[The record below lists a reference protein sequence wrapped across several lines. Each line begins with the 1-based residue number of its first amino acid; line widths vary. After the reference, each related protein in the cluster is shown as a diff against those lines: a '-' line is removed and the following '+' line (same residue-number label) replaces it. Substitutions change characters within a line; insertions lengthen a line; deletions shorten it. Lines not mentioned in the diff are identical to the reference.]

1 MTSTFHQE
9 ISSGVRFE
17 FGKNWKRFLRGLNEE
32 RIAVARRSLQ
42 EMLGLESLAGR
53 SFLDVGSGSGLFS
66 LAARQLGARVR
77 SFDFD
82 PQSVACT
89 RELRDRYFPG
99 DADWVVEEGSVL
111 DGEYV
116 ESLERHDL
124 VYSWGVLHHT
134 GAMWQALE
142 NVSGLVADNGML
154 FIAIYNDQG
163 WWSHCW
169 RTLKR
174 IYNRLP
180 VFLQG
185 SYIVGVMGIRDL
197 KSLIGYT
204 LLLRPQRYFQYWK
217 NYSISSGRGMSRWRD
232 MVDWIG
238 GYPFEVARPEEI
250 FRFYR
255 DRGFHLRELTTCGAG
270 LGCNQYVFIRQ
281 SAKGS

>member
-17 FGKNWKRFLRGLNEE
+17 FGKNWKQFLRGLNEE

-89 RELRDRYFPG
+89 RELRDRYFHG

-142 NVSGLVADNGML
+142 NVSRLVADNGML

-163 WWSHCW
+163 WWSNCW

-250 FRFYR
+250 FRFFR
-255 DRGFHLRELTTCGAG
+255 DRGFHLRELTTCGEG

>member
-17 FGKNWKRFLRGLNEE
+17 FGKNWGQFLRGLNEE

-66 LAARQLGARVR
+66 LAARQLGARVH

-89 RELRDRYFPG
+89 RELRQRYFPG

-116 ESLERHDL
+116 GSLGRYDL

-142 NVSGLVADNGML
+142 NASGLVPDNGML

-217 NYSISSGRGMSRWRD
+217 NYSVSSGRGMSRWRD

-238 GYPFEVARPEEI
+238 GYPFEVAKPEEI

-255 DRGFHLRELTTCGAG
+255 DRSFHLRELTTCGAG